1 MAVPLLRLDRI
12 FLNFGTT
19 PLLNQADLMVEKGA
33 RIALVGRNGCGK
45 STLLKIAA
53 GMIEPNEGEIFCHPR
68 VTVRYVAQNPDC
80 SGFEDI
86 YSFIEAGLDDI
97 PDLQWINTLR
107 ANLGFEGTEKLATLS
122 GGEKRRV
129 SLLQAIAAKPDILLL
144 DEPTNHLDLPTI
156 EWLEAALAALRSAI
170 VVISHDRRFLENVA
184 RSVVWLDRG
193 GTKRLEKRFSEFEM
207 WRDKALQEEAL
218 EQHKLERHIAREE
231 QWLRYGVTARRKRN
245 VRRLGA
251 LKELRQRQKTYKAP
265 PGSAL
270 LAAAKSHD
278 SGQLVL
284 EAKHISKSYGHRVI
298 VKDFSLRIQRGDRI
312 GLVGPNGIGKTTLL
326 STLIGQERVD
336 SGTIKQ
342 GHNLSMAL
350 LDQQR
355 ILNDE
360 ETVAYYLTGGRGDSL
375 VINGQ
380 ERHVV
385 SYMKDFLFL
394 PEQMRTPLK
403 ELSGGERAR
412 LMLARLLSRPAN
424 FLILDEPTN
433 DLDMETLDLLQ
444 EFIADFAG
452 TVLLVSHD
460 RDFLDRTV
468 THMLAPQGDGQWILY
483 AGGYSDMIAQNKQAA
498 LLGSKEKIFS
508 RSKASS
514 NSQTQRKNLSTQ
526 ENEKSLSS
534 IEHCFTGQEKRK
546 PRKLSYKQVYAL
558 EKLPEQITVLQGEI
572 KKIEQELSDPALY
585 CKDKERFERLSI
597 ILEEKKKT
605 CAQKEEQWL
614 ELELLREDS
623 EK

>member
-12 FLNFGTT
+12 FLTFGTT
-19 PLLNQADLMVEKGA
+19 PLLNRAFLSVEQGA

-53 GMIEPNEGEIFCHPR
+53 GILEPHGGEIFRHPR
-68 VTVRYVAQNPDC
+68 VTLRYVSQNPDC

-86 YSFIEAGLDDI
+86 NAYMEAGLDETSDV
-97 PDLQWINTLR
+97 QWINTLR
-107 ANLGFEGTEKLATLS
+107 TNLGFSGVEKLETLS

-129 SLLQAIAAKPDILLL
+129 SLLRAIAAKPDILFL

-156 EWLEAALAALRSAI
+156 EWLEGVLSSLRSAI
-170 VVISHDRRFLENVA
+170 VVISHDRRFLENVT
-184 RSVVWLDRG
+184 RSTVWLDRG
-193 GTKRLEKRFSEFEM
+193 TTKRLEKRFSEFEN
-207 WRDKALQEEAL
+207 WRDKALEEEAI
-218 EQHKLERHIAREE
+218 EQHKLGRQIAREE
-231 QWLRYGVTARRKRN
+231 QWLRYGVSARRKRN
-245 VRRLGA
+245 VRRLGE
-251 LKELRQRQKTYKAP
+251 LKELRQRHQTYKGQ

-270 LAAAKSHD
+270 LSAAKSHD

-284 EAKHISKSYGHRVI
+284 EAKKVLKSYGERVI

-326 STLIGQERVD
+326 SVLIGKEAVD
-336 SGTIKQ
+336 SGTVRH
-342 GHNLSMAL
+342 GYNLSVAL

-355 ILNDE
+355 IVNEE
-360 ETVAYYLTGGRGDSL
+360 ETLAHYLTGGRGDTL

-394 PEQMRTPLK
+394 PEQARTPLK
-403 ELSGGERAR
+403 EFSGGERAR

-444 EFIADFAG
+444 EFIADFTG

-468 THMLAPQGDGQWILY
+468 THMLAPQGDGHWVLY
-483 AGGYSDMIAQNKQAA
+483 AGGYSDMIAQNKKV
-498 LLGSKEKIFS
+498 L
-508 RSKASS
+508 
-514 NSQTQRKNLSTQ
+514 NS
-526 ENEKSLSS
+526 
-534 IEHCFTGQEKRK
+534 KRK
-546 PRKLSYKQVYAL
+546 EIKLSPRKESSKSHAEAFSKQTSSTEGSLIARGKKVPRKLSYKQVYAL
-558 EKLPEQITVLQGEI
+558 EKLPEEIAVLQNEI

-585 CKDKERFERLSI
+585 RRDKERFERLSTA
-597 ILEEKKKT
+597 LEKKKNT
-605 CAQKEEQWL
+605 CTQKQEEWL
-614 ELELLREDS
+614 ELEILREEMDACS
-623 EK
+623 R

>member
-12 FLNFGTT
+12 FLNFGKT
-19 PLLNQADLMVEKGA
+19 PLLNQASLSVEQGA

-53 GMIEPNEGEIFCHPR
+53 GILEPHGGEIFRHPR
-68 VTVRYVAQNPDC
+68 VTLRYVSQNPDC

-86 YSFIEAGLDDI
+86 NAYMEAGLDDI
-97 PDLQWINTLR
+97 SDVQWINTLR
-107 ANLGFEGTEKLATLS
+107 TNLGFSGTEKLETLS

-129 SLLQAIAAKPDILLL
+129 SLLRAIAAKPDILFL

-156 EWLEAALAALRSAI
+156 EWLEAVLASLRSAI
-170 VVISHDRRFLENVA
+170 VVISHDRRFLENVT
-184 RSVVWLDRG
+184 RSTVWLDRG
-193 GTKRLEKRFSEFEM
+193 TTKRLEKRFSEFEN
-207 WRDKALQEEAL
+207 WRDKALEEEAI
-218 EQHKLERHIAREE
+218 EQHKLGRQIAREE
-231 QWLRYGVTARRKRN
+231 QWLRYGVSARRKRN
-245 VRRLGA
+245 VRRLGE
-251 LKELRQRQKTYKAP
+251 LKDLRQRHQTYKGQ
-265 PGSAL
+265 PGNAL
-270 LAAAKSHD
+270 LTAAKSHD

-284 EAKHISKSYGHRVI
+284 EAKKISKSYGDRII

-326 STLIGQERVD
+326 SALIGQEAVD
-336 SGTIKQ
+336 SGTVRH
-342 GHNLSMAL
+342 GYNLSMAL

-355 ILNDE
+355 ILNEE
-360 ETVAYYLTGGRGDSL
+360 ETLAHYLTGGRGDTL
-375 VINGQ
+375 VINGL

-394 PEQMRTPLK
+394 PEQARTPLK
-403 ELSGGERAR
+403 EFSGGERAR

-468 THMLAPQGDGQWILY
+468 THMLAPQGDGHWILY
-483 AGGYSDMIAQNKQAA
+483 AGGYSDMMAQNQHA
-498 LLGSKEKIFS
+498 LRL
-508 RSKASS
+508 
-514 NSQTQRKNLSTQ
+514 QRKKTELSQRKTPSKSHVGELSKQ
-526 ENEKSLSS
+526 DTSIDHSLIGREKKTRS
-534 IEHCFTGQEKRK
+534 
-546 PRKLSYKQVYAL
+546 KLSYKQVYAL
-558 EKLPEQITVLQGEI
+558 EKLPEEIAVLQDEI

-585 CKDKERFERLSI
+585 RSDKERFERLSTT
-597 ILEEKKKT
+597 LEKKKNT
-605 CAQKEEQWL
+605 CTQKEEEWL
-614 ELELLREDS
+614 ELEILREEMES
-623 EK
+623 CSR

>member
-12 FLNFGTT
+12 FLTFGTS
-19 PLLNQADLMVEKGA
+19 PLLNQVCLSVEQGA

-53 GMIEPNEGEIFCHPR
+53 GIIEPSGGEIFCHPR
-68 VTVRYVAQNPDC
+68 VTIRYVTQNPDF

-86 YSFIEAGLDDI
+86 QAYIEAGLDDV
-97 PDLQWINTLR
+97 PDVQWINMLYS
-107 ANLGFEGTEKLATLS
+107 NLGFSGNEKLAMLS

-129 SLLQAIAAKPDILLL
+129 SLLRAIAAKPDILLL

-156 EWLEAALAALRSAI
+156 EWLESVLCSLRSAI
-170 VVISHDRRFLENVA
+170 VVISHDRRFLENVTC
-184 RSVVWLDRG
+184 STIWLDRG
-193 GTKRLEKRFSEFEM
+193 TAKRLEMRFSDFEK
-207 WRDKALQEEAL
+207 WRDKVLEEEAL
-218 EQHKLERHIAREE
+218 DQHKLGRQITREE

-245 VRRLGA
+245 VRRLAA
-251 LKELRQRQKTYKAP
+251 LKELRQLHNTYK
-265 PGSAL
+265 GSPKSAS

-284 EAKHISKSYGHRVI
+284 EAKRISKSYGDRVI
-298 VKDFSLRIQRGDRI
+298 IKDFSLRIQRGDRI

-326 STLIGQERVD
+326 SALIGNEAVD
-336 SGTIKQ
+336 SGTVKH
-342 GHNLSMAL
+342 GYNLSMAL

-355 ILNDE
+355 IVNGE
-360 ETVAYYLTGGRGDSL
+360 ETLAHYLTGGRGDTL
-375 VINGQ
+375 LINGQ

-394 PEQMRTPLK
+394 PEQARTPLK
-403 ELSGGERAR
+403 EFSGGERAR

-468 THMLAPQGDGQWILY
+468 TRMLAPKGDGQWILY
-483 AGGYSDMIAQNKQAA
+483 AGGYSDMMAQNKEAA
-498 LLGSKEKIFS
+498 LL
-508 RSKASS
+508 
-514 NSQTQRKNLSTQ
+514 QRKESPKPRAREHTKNI
-526 ENEKSLSS
+526 SS
-534 IEHCFTGQEKRK
+534 PKRTTA
-546 PRKLSYKQVYAL
+546 RKLSYKQIYAL
-558 EKLPEQITVLQGEI
+558 EKLPEQIATLQNEI

-585 CKDKERFERLSI
+585 CCDKDRFACLSAA
-597 ILEEKKKT
+597 LEEKRNICT
-605 CAQKEEQWL
+605 QKEEEWL
-614 ELELLREDS
+614 ELELLREEI
-623 EK
+623 EKDTCPC

>member
-1 MAVPLLRLDRI
+1 MVLPLLRLDRI
-12 FLNFGTT
+12 FLTFGTT
-19 PLLNQADLMVEKGA
+19 PLLNQACLSVEQGA

-53 GMIEPNEGEIFCHPR
+53 GIIEPSGGEIFRHPR
-68 VTVRYVAQNPDC
+68 VTIRYVSQNPDC
-80 SGFEDI
+80 AGFEDI
-86 YSFIEAGLDDI
+86 HGFVEAGLDQT
-97 PDLQWINTLR
+97 PDVPWINTLR
-107 ANLGFEGTEKLATLS
+107 DNLGFSGSEKLETLS

-129 SLLQAIAAKPDILLL
+129 SLLRALAAKPDILLL

-156 EWLEAALAALRSAI
+156 EWLERTLCSLSSAI
-170 VVISHDRRFLENVA
+170 VVISHDRRFLENVT
-184 RSVVWLDRG
+184 RSTLWLDRG
-193 GTKRLEKRFSEFEM
+193 STKRLEKRFLEFEN

-218 EQHKLERHIAREE
+218 EQHKLGRQIAREE
-231 QWLRYGVTARRKRN
+231 QWLRYGVSARRKRN
-245 VRRLGA
+245 VRRLGE
-251 LKELRQRQKTYKAP
+251 LKELRKLHKTYKGQ
-265 PGSAL
+265 PGTAL
-270 LAAAKSHD
+270 LIAAKSSH

-284 EAKHISKSYGHRVI
+284 EAKKISKSYGKRVI

-326 STLIGQERVD
+326 STLIGQEAVD
-336 SGTIKQ
+336 SGTVRH
-342 GHNLSMAL
+342 GYNLSMAF

-355 ILNDE
+355 ILNEE
-360 ETVAYYLTGGRGDSL
+360 ETLAHYLTGGRGETL

-394 PEQMRTPLK
+394 PEQARTPLK
-403 ELSGGERAR
+403 EFSGGERAR

-468 THMLAPQGDGQWILY
+468 THMLAPQGDGHWILY
-483 AGGYSDMIAQNKQAA
+483 AGGYSDMIAQNKNAVS
-498 LLGSKEKIFS
+498 LERKNKELSKRKASANPRGWANENLISKDHDFRGREKI
-508 RSKASS
+508 
-514 NSQTQRKNLSTQ
+514 
-526 ENEKSLSS
+526 
-534 IEHCFTGQEKRK
+534 K

-558 EKLPEQITVLQGEI
+558 EKLPEQIAALQDEI

-585 CKDKERFERLSI
+585 GKDKERFERLSI
-597 ILEEKKKT
+597 ALEEKKKS
-605 CAQKEEQWL
+605 CAGKEEEWL

-623 EK
+623 ECGKL

>member
-12 FLNFGTT
+12 FLTFGTT
-19 PLLNQADLMVEKGA
+19 PLLNQACLSVEQGA

-53 GMIEPNEGEIFCHPR
+53 GIFEPSGGEIFRHPR
-68 VTVRYVAQNPDC
+68 VTMRYVSQNPDC
-80 SGFEDI
+80 AGFKDI
-86 YSFIEAGLDDI
+86 HAFVEAGLSDA
-97 PDLQWINTLR
+97 PDVQWINTLCT
-107 ANLGFEGTEKLATLS
+107 NLGFSGTEKLTMLS

-129 SLLQAIAAKPDILLL
+129 SLLRAIAAKPDILLL

-156 EWLEAALAALRSAI
+156 EWLEKTLCSLRSAI
-170 VVISHDRRFLENVA
+170 VVISHDRRFLESVT
-184 RSVVWLDRG
+184 RSTVWLDRG
-193 GTKRLEKRFSEFEM
+193 TTKRLEKRFSEFEN
-207 WRDKALQEEAL
+207 WRDKALEEEAL
-218 EQHKLERHIAREE
+218 EQHKLGRQIVREE

-251 LKELRQRQKTYKAP
+251 LKELRQLHQTYKGQ

-270 LAAAKSHD
+270 LAATKSSR

-284 EAKHISKSYGHRVI
+284 EAEQISKSYGDRVI

-312 GLVGPNGIGKTTLL
+312 GLVGSNGIGKTTLL
-326 STLIGQERVD
+326 SMLIGQEKVD
-336 SGTIKQ
+336 SGTVRH
-342 GHNLSMAL
+342 GYNLSVAF

-355 ILNDE
+355 ILNEE
-360 ETVAYYLTGGRGDSL
+360 ETLAHYLTDGRGDTL
-375 VINGQ
+375 LINGK
-380 ERHVV
+380 ERHVI

-394 PEQMRTPLK
+394 PEQAHTPLK
-403 ELSGGERAR
+403 EFSGGERAR

-468 THMLAPQGDGQWILY
+468 THMLVPQGNGHWILY
-483 AGGYSDMIAQNKQAA
+483 AGGYSDMISQNKQAA
-498 LLGSKEKIFS
+498 LYQHKDKELS
-508 RSKASS
+508 
-514 NSQTQRKNLSTQ
+514 QRKVLSNLRTG
-526 ENEKSLSS
+526 EHEKSLSS
-534 IEHCFTGQEKRK
+534 TNYRFMEREKTK
-546 PRKLSYKQVYAL
+546 PLKLSYKQVYAL
-558 EKLPEQITVLQGEI
+558 EKLPEQITALQDEI

-585 CKDKERFERLSI
+585 CNDKNRFERLSTA
-597 ILEEKKKT
+597 LEEKKDICRK
-605 CAQKEEQWL
+605 KEEEWL
-614 ELELLREDS
+614 ELELLRE
-623 EK
+623 EIECAKT

>member
-19 PLLNQADLMVEKGA
+19 PLLNQASLSVEQGA

-53 GMIEPNEGEIFCHPR
+53 GILEPHGGEIFRHPR
-68 VTVRYVAQNPDC
+68 VTLRYVSQNPDC

-86 YSFIEAGLDDI
+86 NAYMEAGLDDTS
-97 PDLQWINTLR
+97 DVQWINTLR
-107 ANLGFEGTEKLATLS
+107 TNLGFSGTEKLETLS

-129 SLLQAIAAKPDILLL
+129 SLLRAIAAKPDILFL

-156 EWLEAALAALRSAI
+156 EWLEAVLASLRSAI
-170 VVISHDRRFLENVA
+170 VVISHDRRFLENVT
-184 RSVVWLDRG
+184 RSTVWLDRG
-193 GTKRLEKRFSEFEM
+193 TTKRLEKRFSEFEN
-207 WRDKALQEEAL
+207 WRDKALEEEAI
-218 EQHKLERHIAREE
+218 EQHKLGRQIAREE
-231 QWLRYGVTARRKRN
+231 QWLRYGVSARRKRN
-245 VRRLGA
+245 VRRLGE
-251 LKELRQRQKTYKAP
+251 LKDLRQRHQTYKGQ
-265 PGSAL
+265 PGNAL
-270 LAAAKSHD
+270 LTAAKSHD

-284 EAKHISKSYGHRVI
+284 EAKKISKSYGERMI

-326 STLIGQERVD
+326 SALIGQETVD
-336 SGTIKQ
+336 SGTVRH
-342 GHNLSMAL
+342 GYNLSMAL

-355 ILNDE
+355 ILNEE
-360 ETVAYYLTGGRGDSL
+360 ETLAHYLTGGRGDTL
-375 VINGQ
+375 VINGL

-385 SYMKDFLFL
+385 SYMKDFLFS
-394 PEQMRTPLK
+394 PEQARTPLK
-403 ELSGGERAR
+403 EFSGGERAR

-468 THMLAPQGDGQWILY
+468 THMLAPQGDGHWVLY
-483 AGGYSDMIAQNKQAA
+483 AGGYSDMMAQNQHA
-498 LLGSKEKIFS
+498 LRL
-508 RSKASS
+508 
-514 NSQTQRKNLSTQ
+514 QRKRTELSQRKAPSKSHTGELSKQ
-526 ENEKSLSS
+526 DTSTDDRLIGREKK
-534 IEHCFTGQEKRK
+534 TRG
-546 PRKLSYKQVYAL
+546 KLSYKQVYAL
-558 EKLPEQITVLQGEI
+558 EKLPEEIAVLQDEI

-585 CKDKERFERLSI
+585 RSDKERFERLSTT
-597 ILEEKKKT
+597 LEKKKNT
-605 CAQKEEQWL
+605 CTQKQEEWL
-614 ELELLREDS
+614 ELEILREEMEACS
-623 EK
+623 R

>member
-12 FLNFGTT
+12 FLTFGTM
-19 PLLNQADLMVEKGA
+19 PLLNQACLSVEQGS

-53 GMIEPNEGEIFCHPR
+53 GMIEPSDGEIFRHPR
-68 VTVRYVAQNPDC
+68 VTVRYVSQNPDC
-80 SGFEDI
+80 SGFEDLQT
-86 YSFIEAGLDDI
+86 YVKAGLGETYDV
-97 PDLQWINTLR
+97 QWIKTLFGK
-107 ANLGFEGTEKLATLS
+107 LGFSGTESLKTFS

-129 SLLQAIAAKPDILLL
+129 SLLQAIAAKPDVLLL

-156 EWLEAALAALRSAI
+156 EWLEDTLCSLHSAL
-170 VVISHDRRFLENVA
+170 VVISHDRRFLENVTH
-184 RSVVWLDRG
+184 STVWLDRG
-193 GTKRLEKRFSEFEM
+193 VTKRLEKRFSEFEN
-207 WRDKALQEEAL
+207 WRDKALEEEAQN
-218 EQHKLERHIAREE
+218 QHKLGRQIAREE
-231 QWLRYGVTARRKRN
+231 QWLLYGVTARRKRN
-245 VRRLGA
+245 VRRLNA
-251 LKELRQRQKTYKAP
+251 LKELRRLRRTYKGP
-265 PGSAL
+265 SGSAL
-270 LAAAKSHD
+270 LAATKSHD

-284 EAKHISKSYGHRVI
+284 EAKRISKSYGERVI

-326 STLIGQERVD
+326 SALIGQDYVD
-336 SGTIKQ
+336 SGTVKH
-342 GHNLSMAL
+342 GYNLSLAF

-355 ILNDE
+355 ILNEE
-360 ETVAYYLTGGRGDSL
+360 ETVARYLTGGRGDTL
-375 VINGQ
+375 LINGQ

-412 LMLARLLSRPAN
+412 LMLARLLSQPAN

-468 THMLAPQGDGQWILY
+468 THILAPQGDGHWILY
-483 AGGYSDMIAQNKQAA
+483 AGGYSDMMAQRKQAA
-498 LLGSKEKIFS
+498 LACKGPL
-508 RSKASS
+508 
-514 NSQTQRKNLSTQ
+514 
-526 ENEKSLSS
+526 
-534 IEHCFTGQEKRK
+534 K
-546 PRKLSYKQVYAL
+546 PRMQNHTRQGISREKTVSCKLSYKQVYAL
-558 EKLPEQITVLQGEI
+558 EKLPEQIAALQDEI

-585 CKDKERFERLSI
+585 SCDKARFERLSTM
-597 ILEEKKKT
+597 LQEKQT
-605 CAQKEEQWL
+605 VCMQKEEEWL
-614 ELELLREDS
+614 ELELLREDV
-623 EK
+623 EKEKSSGSRKA

>member
-19 PLLNQADLMVEKGA
+19 PLLNQACLSVEQGA

-53 GMIEPNEGEIFCHPR
+53 GILEPHSGEIFRHPR
-68 VTVRYVAQNPDC
+68 MTFRYVSQNPDC

-86 YSFIEAGLDDI
+86 SAYMKAGLDDTA
-97 PDLQWINTLR
+97 DLQWINTLR
-107 ANLGFEGTEKLATLS
+107 TNLEFSGDEKLETLS

-129 SLLQAIAAKPDILLL
+129 SLLRAIAAKPDILFL

-156 EWLEAALAALRSAI
+156 EWLEAVLSSLGSAV
-170 VVISHDRRFLENVA
+170 VVISHDRRFLENVTC
-184 RSVVWLDRG
+184 STVWLDRG
-193 GTKRLEKRFSEFEM
+193 TTKRLEKRFSEFEN
-207 WRDKALQEEAL
+207 WRDKTLEEEAIK
-218 EQHKLERHIAREE
+218 QHKLGRQIAREE

-245 VRRLGA
+245 VRRLRE
-251 LKELRQRQKTYKAP
+251 LKELRQHHRTYRGQ
-265 PGSAL
+265 PGNAL
-270 LAAAKSHD
+270 LTAAKSHD

-284 EAKHISKSYGHRVI
+284 EAKKISKSYGDRVI

-326 STLIGQERVD
+326 AALIGQIAVD
-336 SGTIKQ
+336 SGTVRH
-342 GHNLSMAL
+342 GYNLSMAL

-355 ILNDE
+355 ILNEE
-360 ETVAYYLTGGRGDSL
+360 ETLAHYLTGGRGDTL

-385 SYMKDFLFL
+385 SYIKDFLFL
-394 PEQMRTPLK
+394 PEQIRTPLK
-403 ELSGGERAR
+403 EFSGGERAR

-444 EFIADFAG
+444 EFIADFTG

-468 THMLAPQGDGQWILY
+468 THMLVPEGGGHWVLY
-483 AGGYSDMIAQNKQAA
+483 AGAYSDVMAQNQHVFRLQRKKTELVQRKESLKSHTGEFSKQAA
-498 LLGSKEKIFS
+498 ATNGHLIEREKKI
-508 RSKASS
+508 
-514 NSQTQRKNLSTQ
+514 Q
-526 ENEKSLSS
+526 
-534 IEHCFTGQEKRK
+534 G
-546 PRKLSYKQVYAL
+546 KLSYKQVYAL
-558 EKLPEQITVLQGEI
+558 KKLPEEIAILQNKI

-585 CKDKERFERLSI
+585 CRDGERFERLSTA
-597 ILEEKKKT
+597 LEKKKNICT
-605 CAQKEEQWL
+605 QKEEEWL
-614 ELELLREDS
+614 ELEILREEIEAGS
-623 EK
+623 R

>member
-1 MAVPLLRLDRI
+1 MAAPLLRLDRI
-12 FLNFGTT
+12 FLNFGKT
-19 PLLNQADLMVEKGA
+19 PLLNQACLSVEQGA

-53 GMIEPNEGEIFCHPR
+53 GILEPHGGEIFRHPR
-68 VTVRYVAQNPDC
+68 VTLRYVSQNPDC

-86 YSFIEAGLDDI
+86 NAYMEAGLDDI
-97 PDLQWINTLR
+97 SDVQWINTLR
-107 ANLGFEGTEKLATLS
+107 TNLGFSGAEKLETLS

-129 SLLQAIAAKPDILLL
+129 SLLQAIAAKPDILFL

-156 EWLEAALAALRSAI
+156 EWLEAVLSSLRSAI
-170 VVISHDRRFLENVA
+170 VVISHDRRFLENVT
-184 RSVVWLDRG
+184 RSTVWLDRG
-193 GTKRLEKRFSEFEM
+193 TTKRLEKRFSEFES
-207 WRDKALQEEAL
+207 WRDKALQEEAI
-218 EQHKLERHIAREE
+218 EQHKLGRQIAREE
-231 QWLRYGVTARRKRN
+231 QWLRYGVSARRKRN
-245 VRRLGA
+245 VRRLGE
-251 LKELRQRQKTYKAP
+251 LKNLRQRHQTYKGQ
-265 PGSAL
+265 PGEAL
-270 LAAAKSHD
+270 LTAAKSHE

-284 EAKHISKSYGHRVI
+284 EAKKISKSYGDRII

-326 STLIGQERVD
+326 SALIGQEAVD
-336 SGTIKQ
+336 SGTVRH
-342 GHNLSMAL
+342 GYNLSMAL

-355 ILNDE
+355 ILNEE
-360 ETVAYYLTGGRGDSL
+360 ETLAHYLTGGRGDTL

-394 PEQMRTPLK
+394 PEQARTPLK
-403 ELSGGERAR
+403 EFSGGERAR

-468 THMLAPQGDGQWILY
+468 THMLAPQGDGHWVLY
-483 AGGYSDMIAQNKQAA
+483 AGGYSDMMAQNQHA
-498 LLGSKEKIFS
+498 LSL
-508 RSKASS
+508 
-514 NSQTQRKNLSTQ
+514 QRKKTELSQRKEPSKSHVGELSKQDSSTDHSLIVR
-526 ENEKSLSS
+526 EK
-534 IEHCFTGQEKRK
+534 K
-546 PRKLSYKQVYAL
+546 PRGKLSYKQVYAL
-558 EKLPEQITVLQGEI
+558 ERLPEEIAVLQNEI

-585 CKDKERFERLSI
+585 RSDKERFERLSTA
-597 ILEEKKKT
+597 LEKKKNT
-605 CAQKEEQWL
+605 CTQKEEEWL
-614 ELELLREDS
+614 ELEILREEMEACS
-623 EK
+623 R

>member
-1 MAVPLLRLDRI
+1 MVVPLLRLDRI
-12 FLNFGTT
+12 FLTFGTT
-19 PLLNQADLMVEKGA
+19 PLLNQACLSVEQGA

-53 GMIEPNEGEIFCHPR
+53 GIREPNGGEIFRHPR
-68 VTVRYVAQNPDC
+68 VTVCYVSQNPDC
-80 SGFEDI
+80 SGFEDVHA
-86 YSFIEAGLDDI
+86 FVEAGLGNT
-97 PDLQWINTLR
+97 PDVQWVNTLR
-107 ANLGFEGTEKLATLS
+107 TNLGFSGTEKLATLS

-129 SLLQAIAAKPDILLL
+129 SLLRALAAKPDILLL

-156 EWLEAALAALRSAI
+156 EWLEGALGALRSAV
-170 VVISHDRRFLENVA
+170 VVISHDRRFLENVT
-184 RSVVWLDRG
+184 RSTLWLDRG
-193 GTKRLEKRFSEFEM
+193 VTKRLEMRFSQFEN
-207 WRDKALQEEAL
+207 WRDKALEEEAL
-218 EQHKLERHIAREE
+218 EQHKLGRQIVREE

-245 VRRLGA
+245 VRRLGE
-251 LKELRQRQKTYKAP
+251 LKELRQTHQTYKGQ

-270 LAAAKSHD
+270 FTAAKSHH

-284 EAKHISKSYGHRVI
+284 EAKRISKSYGDRTL
-298 VKDFSLRIQRGDRI
+298 VKDFSLRVQRGDRI

-326 STLIGQERVD
+326 STLIGKEAVD
-336 SGTIKQ
+336 SGTVKH
-342 GHNLSMAL
+342 GYNLSMAL

-355 ILNDE
+355 ILNEE
-360 ETVAYYLTGGRGDSL
+360 ETLAQYLTGGRGDTL
-375 VINGQ
+375 LINGQ

-394 PEQMRTPLK
+394 PEQARTPLK
-403 ELSGGERAR
+403 EFSGGERAR

-468 THMLAPQGDGQWILY
+468 THMLAPQGDGHWVLY

-498 LLGSKEKIFS
+498 WV
-508 RSKASS
+508 
-514 NSQTQRKNLSTQ
+514 QRKDKEVQRKVLS
-526 ENEKSLSS
+526 NPRAR
-534 IEHCFTGQEKRK
+534 GQEKQVSSTNHRFEGREK
-546 PRKLSYKQVYAL
+546 TTSRRLSYKQVYAL
-558 EKLPEQITVLQGEI
+558 EKLPEQIAVLQDEI

-585 CKDKERFERLSI
+585 CNDKERFERLSI
-597 ILEEKKKT
+597 ALDEKKNA
-605 CAQKEEQWL
+605 CAQKEEEWL
-614 ELELLREDS
+614 ELELLREDIECVKS
-623 EK
+623 

>member
-12 FLNFGTT
+12 SLAFGIT
-19 PLLNQADLMVEKGA
+19 PLLNQACLSVEQGA

-53 GMIEPNEGEIFCHPR
+53 GILEPHGGEIFRHPR
-68 VTVRYVAQNPDC
+68 VTLRYVAQNPDC

-86 YSFIEAGLDDI
+86 NAYMEAGLDQTSDV
-97 PDLQWINTLR
+97 QWINMLR
-107 ANLGFEGTEKLATLS
+107 TNLGFSGAEKLETLS

-129 SLLQAIAAKPDILLL
+129 SLLRAIAAKPDILFL

-156 EWLEAALAALRSAI
+156 EWLEGVLFSLRSAI
-170 VVISHDRRFLENVA
+170 VVISHDRRFLENVT
-184 RSVVWLDRG
+184 RSTVWLDRG
-193 GTKRLEKRFSEFEM
+193 TTKRLEKHFSEFEN
-207 WRDKALQEEAL
+207 WRDKTLEEEAL
-218 EQHKLERHIAREE
+218 EQHKLGRQIVREE

-245 VRRLGA
+245 VRRLSE
-251 LKELRQRQKTYKAP
+251 LKNLRQRHQTYQGQ

-270 LAAAKSHD
+270 LTAAKTHD

-284 EAKHISKSYGHRVI
+284 EAKKISKSYGDRVI

-326 STLIGQERVD
+326 SALIGQKTVD
-336 SGTIKQ
+336 SGTVRH
-342 GHNLSMAL
+342 GYNLSMAL

-355 ILNDE
+355 ILNEE
-360 ETVAYYLTGGRGDSL
+360 ETLAHYLTGGRGDTL

-394 PEQMRTPLK
+394 PEQARTPLK
-403 ELSGGERAR
+403 EFSGGERAR

-468 THMLAPQGDGQWILY
+468 THMLAPEGDGHWVLY
-483 AGGYSDMIAQNKQAA
+483 AGGYSDMMAQNKQA
-498 LLGSKEKIFS
+498 LTFQRKEIELSHRKIS
-508 RSKASS
+508 AKSCAGVGGKYASS
-514 NSQTQRKNLSTQ
+514 KDSSLDSAG
-526 ENEKSLSS
+526 EKK
-534 IEHCFTGQEKRK
+534 TR
-546 PRKLSYKQVYAL
+546 RKLSYKQVYAL
-558 EKLPEQITVLQGEI
+558 EKLPEEIAVLQNEI
-572 KKIEQELSDPALY
+572 KKIEQELSDPTLY
-585 CKDKERFERLSI
+585 CNDKERFERLSTA
-597 ILEEKKKT
+597 LEKKKMICT
-605 CAQKEEQWL
+605 QKQEEWL
-614 ELELLREDS
+614 ELEILREEIEVYS
-623 EK
+623 H

>member
-12 FLNFGTT
+12 FLSFGTT
-19 PLLNQADLMVEKGA
+19 PLLNQACLSVEQGA

-53 GMIEPNEGEIFCHPR
+53 GILEPHGGEIFRHPR
-68 VTVRYVAQNPDC
+68 VTLRYVSQNPDC

-86 YSFIEAGLDDI
+86 DAYMEAGLDETSDV
-97 PDLQWINTLR
+97 QWINTLR
-107 ANLGFEGTEKLATLS
+107 TNLGFSGAEKLETLS

-129 SLLQAIAAKPDILLL
+129 SLLRAIAAKPDILFL

-156 EWLEAALAALRSAI
+156 EWLEGILSSLRSAI
-170 VVISHDRRFLENVA
+170 VVISHDRRFLENVT
-184 RSVVWLDRG
+184 RSTVWLDRG
-193 GTKRLEKRFSEFEM
+193 TTKRLEKRFSEFEN
-207 WRDKALQEEAL
+207 WRDKALEEEAI
-218 EQHKLERHIAREE
+218 EQHKLGRQIAREE
-231 QWLRYGVTARRKRN
+231 QWLRYGVSARRKRN
-245 VRRLGA
+245 VRRLRE
-251 LKELRQRQKTYKAP
+251 LKKLRRCYQTYTGQ

-270 LAAAKSHD
+270 LSAVKSCD

-284 EAKHISKSYGHRVI
+284 EAKKILKSYGERVI

-326 STLIGQERVD
+326 SVLIGKEAVD
-336 SGTIKQ
+336 SGTVRH
-342 GHNLSMAL
+342 GYNLSMAL

-355 ILNDE
+355 IVNEE
-360 ETVAYYLTGGRGDSL
+360 ETLAHYLTGGRGDTL

-394 PEQMRTPLK
+394 PEQACTPLK
-403 ELSGGERAR
+403 EFSGGERAR
-412 LMLARLLSRPAN
+412 LMLARLLSRSAN

-468 THMLAPQGDGQWILY
+468 THMLVPQGDGHWVLY
-483 AGGYSDMIAQNKQAA
+483 AGGYSDMMAQNKQVLNLKCKEIDLSHRKVSSKPHVGAFSKHTSSTDGRLIA
-498 LLGSKEKIFS
+498 KEK
-508 RSKASS
+508 K
-514 NSQTQRKNLSTQ
+514 T
-526 ENEKSLSS
+526 
-534 IEHCFTGQEKRK
+534 

-558 EKLPEQITVLQGEI
+558 EKLPEEIAVLQNEI

-585 CKDKERFERLSI
+585 RRDKERFEHLSTT
-597 ILEEKKKT
+597 LEKKKNT
-605 CAQKEEQWL
+605 CTQKQEEWL
-614 ELELLREDS
+614 ELEILREEMEACS
-623 EK
+623 R

>member
-1 MAVPLLRLDRI
+1 MVLPLLRLDRI
-12 FLNFGTT
+12 FLTFGTT
-19 PLLNQADLMVEKGA
+19 PLLNQACLSVEQGA

-53 GMIEPNEGEIFCHPR
+53 GMIEPSGGEIFRHPR
-68 VTVRYVAQNPDC
+68 VTIRYVSQNPDC
-80 SGFEDI
+80 SGFEDVHA
-86 YSFIEAGLDDI
+86 FVEAGLDHI
-97 PDLQWINTLR
+97 PDVPWINTLR
-107 ANLGFEGTEKLATLS
+107 TNLGFSGSEKVETLS

-129 SLLQAIAAKPDILLL
+129 SLLRALAAKPDILLL

-156 EWLEAALAALRSAI
+156 EWLERTLCSLSSAI
-170 VVISHDRRFLENVA
+170 VVISHDRRFLENVT
-184 RSVVWLDRG
+184 RSTLWLDRG
-193 GTKRLEKRFSEFEM
+193 MTKRLEKRFSEFES
-207 WRDKALQEEAL
+207 WRDKALEEEEL
-218 EQHKLERHIAREE
+218 EQHKLGRQIAREE
-231 QWLRYGVTARRKRN
+231 QWLRYGLSARRKRN
-245 VRRLGA
+245 VRRLGE
-251 LKELRQRQKTYKAP
+251 LKELRKLHKNYKGQP
-265 PGSAL
+265 SSAL
-270 LAAAKSHD
+270 LTAAKSSH

-284 EAKHISKSYGHRVI
+284 EAKRISKSYGERVI

-326 STLIGQERVD
+326 STLIGQEAVD
-336 SGTIKQ
+336 SGSVRH
-342 GHNLSMAL
+342 GYNLSMAF

-355 ILNDE
+355 ILNEE
-360 ETVAYYLTGGRGDSL
+360 ETLAHYLTEGRGETL

-394 PEQMRTPLK
+394 PEQARTPLK
-403 ELSGGERAR
+403 EFSGGERAR

-433 DLDMETLDLLQ
+433 DLDMETLDVLQ

-468 THMLAPQGDGQWILY
+468 THMLAPKGDGHWILY
-483 AGGYSDMIAQNKQAA
+483 AGGYSDMIAQNKNAVPLERKNKGLSQRKASA
-498 LLGSKEKIFS
+498 NPRLRENESSHASTNRGSVEKEKI
-508 RSKASS
+508 
-514 NSQTQRKNLSTQ
+514 
-526 ENEKSLSS
+526 
-534 IEHCFTGQEKRK
+534 K

-558 EKLPEQITVLQGEI
+558 EKLPEQIAALQAEI

-585 CKDKERFERLSI
+585 SRDKERFERLSI
-597 ILEEKKKT
+597 ALEEKKKS
-605 CAQKEEQWL
+605 CADKEEEWL

-623 EK
+623 ECGKS

>member
-12 FLNFGTT
+12 FLTFGSA
-19 PLLNQADLMVEKGA
+19 PLLNQACLSVEQGA

-53 GMIEPNEGEIFCHPR
+53 GVSEPSGGEIFRHPR
-68 VTVRYVAQNPDC
+68 VTIRYVSQNPDC
-80 SGFEDI
+80 LGFENIHD
-86 YSFIEAGLDDI
+86 FVKAGLDEA
-97 PDLQWINTLR
+97 PDVQWINTLL
-107 ANLGFEGTEKLATLS
+107 ANLGFSGTERLETLS

-156 EWLEAALAALRSAI
+156 EWLEGVLGSLRSAI
-170 VVISHDRRFLENVA
+170 VVISHDRRFLENVT
-184 RSVVWLDRG
+184 RSTVWLDRG
-193 GTKRLEKRFSEFEM
+193 TTKRLEKRFSEFEN
-207 WRDKALQEEAL
+207 WRDKALEEEAL
-218 EQHKLERHIAREE
+218 EQHKLGRQIAREE

-251 LKELRQRQKTYKAP
+251 LKELRQQKQNYQGQ
-265 PGSAL
+265 PGNAL
-270 LAAAKSHD
+270 LTAAKSHN

-284 EAKHISKSYGHRVI
+284 ETKRISKSYGDHVV
-298 VKDFSLRIQRGDRI
+298 VKDLSLRIQRGDRI

-326 STLIGQERVD
+326 SILIGKEAAD
-336 SGTIKQ
+336 SGTVKH
-342 GHNLSMAL
+342 GYNLSMAL

-355 ILNDE
+355 TLKRE
-360 ETVAYYLTGGRGDSL
+360 ETLAHYLTGGRGDTL

-394 PEQMRTPLK
+394 PEQARTPLK
-403 ELSGGERAR
+403 EFSGGERAR

-452 TVLLVSHD
+452 TVLLISHD

-468 THMLAPQGDGQWILY
+468 THVLAPQGDGHWILY
-483 AGGYSDMIAQNKQAA
+483 AGGYSDMMAQRKQAVLA
-498 LLGSKEKIFS
+498 RKGLSKPDVKNHTKQGTSREK
-508 RSKASS
+508 
-514 NSQTQRKNLSTQ
+514 TLS
-526 ENEKSLSS
+526 
-534 IEHCFTGQEKRK
+534 
-546 PRKLSYKQVYAL
+546 RKLSYKQVYAL
-558 EKLPEQITVLQGEI
+558 EKLPEQIASLQNEI

-585 CKDKERFERLSI
+585 SCDKARFERLSTM
-597 ILEEKKKT
+597 LQEKQML
-605 CAQKEEQWL
+605 CMQKEEEWL
-614 ELELLREDS
+614 ELELLREDV
-623 EK
+623 EKEKSSGFGKV